1 MMLTLP
7 ANIGVNIVAFGM
19 AHGKRTVSSLPRE
32 QRRTTIG
39 RLCPL
44 GRFRFYLLNK
54 FCHRDSSRKPDKEMH
69 MVNIATCR
77 GAYTAGFLDMMSQHA
92 KRRVSKCFV
101 LEERA
106 SLFSREDDMEPN
118 LGERLGHVNGSF

>member
-1 MMLTLP
+1 
-7 ANIGVNIVAFGM
+7 
-19 AHGKRTVSSLPRE
+19 
-32 QRRTTIG
+32 
-39 RLCPL
+39 
-44 GRFRFYLLNK
+44 
-54 FCHRDSSRKPDKEMH
+54 

-118 LGERLGHVNGSF
+118 LGERLGHVNGSFLTAGPLALCVSYVIFPQAVGLG